1 MRAMMSVTK
10 HLLASV
16 TVGLPLLLW
25 GASELQ
31 PVQAAPAMAQA
42 APDDHPEMPNG
53 PGKDVTIRTCTKCHS
68 ITNITGN
75 HKDKDG
81 WTATITKM
89 VGYGATGTDDEF
101 QAILDYVTKNY
112 GLDSPPP
119 AAPPASPP
127 ASN

>member
-1 MRAMMSVTK
+1 MMSVQK
-10 HLLASV
+10 HLLASLA
-16 TVGLPLLLW
+16 VGLPLLLW

-31 PVQAAPAMAQA
+31 PVAAASIAQA
-42 APDDHPEMPNG
+42 ASDDHPEMPSG

-112 GLDSPPP
+112 GVDSPPP
-119 AAPPASPP
+119 ATPPSG
-127 ASN
+127 SK